1 MPDLV
6 VENLTKSYPTPGGSL
21 SILDGVTFSLDRGL
35 NIAVLGPSGCG
46 KSTLLHLLGA
56 LDVPTSGTIRLD
68 GDDPFQ
74 LNPRELAAFRNRKIG
89 YVFQEHHLLPQLSAL
104 ENVLLPAMA
113 EGSVKNDAIQR
124 GKSLLESVGLNDRLQ
139 HLPGELSGGERQRV
153 AVARALINQPA
164 LLLADEP
171 TGSLDENNAATIGRL
186 LLDLQKLSQ
195 TILICV
201 THSQQLA
208 DLFQQRSR
216 LVGGK
221 FV

>member
-21 SILDGVTFSLDRGL
+21 SILDGVTFSLDRGR

-68 GDDPFQ
+68 GDDPFH

>member
-6 VENLTKSYPTPGGSL
+6 VENLTKSYPTPGGDL
-21 SILDGVTFSLDRGL
+21 SILDGVTFSLDRGQ

-56 LDVPTSGTIRLD
+56 LDVPTRGTIRLD

-74 LNPRELAAFRNRKIG
+74 LNPHRLAAFRNRKIG

-104 ENVLLPAMA
+104 DNVLLPMMA
-113 EGSVKNDAIQR
+113 EGSVGIDAIQR
-124 GKSLLESVGLNDRLQ
+124 GKSLLESVGLNDRLD
-139 HLPGELSGGERQRV
+139 HRPGELSGGERQRV
-153 AVARALINQPA
+153 AVARALINQPV

-171 TGSLDENNAATIGRL
+171 TGSLDENNATAIGQL
-186 LLDLQKLSQ
+186 LLDLQTQSQ

-201 THSQQLA
+201 THSQRLA

-221 FV
+221 LV